1 MFTEQVQTSMEH
13 VTKHKTLKERFQ
25 KIAAL
30 SLAETL
36 ISMTILSIIFLMIM
50 QSFNAI
56 LLGSYMID
64 ARTSVRTEGEFVS
77 EFFELYAKNADPRTL
92 VVVGQNT
99 AINMCNG
106 SALRPNTF
114 TVNSVT
120 WQPLGSGETYTFG
133 YEVADI
139 GLNTGRFIF
148 IQKPQAGT
156 AVRSVLTYGDVN
168 VKDIQLS
175 CETASDSLTGQ
186 TFTTVS
192 VAFKLDSKLQ
202 MNGRPTVQN
211 VQRTITVVV
220 R

>member
-1 MFTEQVQTSMEH
+1 MSIEQEQT
-13 VTKHKTLKERFQ
+13 KKTSLRIK
-25 KIAAL
+25 AL

-92 VVVGQNT
+92 VVVGAT
-99 AINMCNG
+99 TTTNMCNG
-106 SALRPNTF
+106 AALRPNTF
-114 TVNSVT
+114 ATKSIT
-120 WQPLGSGETYTFG
+120 WQPLGSGETYTFT
-133 YEVADI
+133 YEIADATL
-139 GLNTGRFIF
+139 GTGRFAF
-148 IQKPQAGT
+148 VQKPQVGT

-168 VKDIQLS
+168 VKDVEVS

-192 VAFKLDSKLQ
+192 VSFKLDSMLQ
-202 MNGRPTVQN
+202 MNGRPTVRD